1 MKEKI
6 IIKKLGINGEGIG
19 YINKKICFVD
29 GALPD
34 EEVEVEIIEQKPKYY
49 KGKIKRVLKA
59 SPYRIKEICSQNKEC
74 LGCSLMHLNYLQHLN
89 AKRRWILD
97 AISKYC
103 HHVDHKVVCNVVKAE
118 HIDHYRHVV
127 RLPITYFNK
136 KLHVGIY
143 QRESHYLTLMEDCYI
158 QSEVINDTLKKV
170 LDIFNKYKLRDF
182 HDKFKTGLR
191 FIEMREMN
199 GKIAIVIICGKDG
212 IDKKVT
218 DEISQIDNVVSIYYS
233 INTTKHQDFKLQG
246 YKKVY
251 GHSSLSFHLFNQKYT
266 CSIKSEFPL
275 NIEMEEKKIELVKS
289 LIDSHKNIISLNCG
303 VGALELSLDNQIT
316 AIDESRDH
324 IHDASKNMNFLE
336 KDNVQW
342 VMGDV
347 NKEVVKYCKK
357 NHYDTMII
365 NASKRGLSEE
375 IKESL
380 VRSSVKEVIYITPHY
395 STMAKEIEELSDYFK
410 VDTIIPL
417 DYEPY
422 TSEVLTILKMKK
434 SK

>member
-1 MKEKI
+1 MKENI

-34 EEVEVEIIEQKPKYY
+34 EEVQVEIIEQKPKYY
-49 KGKIKRVLKA
+49 KGKIKKILKS
-59 SPYRIKEICSQNKEC
+59 SPYRVKEICPENKEC
-74 LGCSLMHLNYLQHLN
+74 LGCGLMHLNYLQHLN
-89 AKRRWILD
+89 VKKRWILD

-103 HHVDHKVVCNVVKAE
+103 HDVDHKVVKDVIKAE
-118 HIDHYRHVV
+118 NTLHYRHIV

-143 QRESHYLTLMEDCYI
+143 QRESHYLTLMEDCFI
-158 QSEVINDTLKKV
+158 QSDIINETLKKV
-170 LDIFNKYKLRDF
+170 IAIFNKYKLRDF

-191 FIEMREMN
+191 FIEMREMR
-199 GKIAIVIICGKDG
+199 GKVAIVIICGKDG
-212 IDKKVT
+212 IDKKVI

-251 GHSSLSFHLFNQKYT
+251 GHNSLSFDIQGQKMN
-266 CSIKSEFPL
+266 CSIKSDLPL
-275 NIEMEEKKIELVKS
+275 NLEMEEKKIKIIQS
-289 LIDSHKNIISLNCG
+289 LINSDQDIISLNCG
-303 VGALELSLDNQIT
+303 IGTLELSLNNKIM

-324 IHDASKNMNFLE
+324 IHDASKNMELLE

-342 VMGDV
+342 ILGDV
-347 NKEVVKYCKK
+347 DKDVVRYCKK

-365 NASKRGLSEE
+365 NAIKRGLSEE

-380 VRSSVKEVIYITPHY
+380 IRSSIKEVIYITPHY

-422 TSEVLTILKMKK
+422 TSEVLTILKMRKI
-434 SK
+434 